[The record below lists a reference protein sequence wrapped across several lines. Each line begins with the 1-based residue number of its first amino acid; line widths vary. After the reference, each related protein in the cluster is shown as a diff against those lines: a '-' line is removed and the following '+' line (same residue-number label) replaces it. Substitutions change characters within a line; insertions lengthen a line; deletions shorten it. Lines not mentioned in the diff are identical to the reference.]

1 MATLAIG
8 EQQHDLGALVGFGP
22 LQELL
27 TDMSKMQAAQGKRIE
42 ELQAE
47 LEEERAARGAAE
59 AKLAEELALK
69 ANEKAVGALA
79 LEISKDK
86 GSVMKGVDAFQS
98 EVSGRLDKAETKVER
113 QDEQLKELR
122 KLVDTK
128 CERTAITKCDKRIDA
143 CATAAMLDQTRGELL
158 QRAEDEKEAAAARAT
173 AAEEAAAALAARVGA
188 AEEVLPTLQPRA
200 AAAEAVAALE
210 AADASQRAATEALGL
225 SVSEQLGALKGS
237 TDERFMQVREVAD
250 EHAAHLGRLDDL
262 VATKADHAATQTS
275 FAAVQARQDKEKR
288 EAAAALAEVAAA
300 AEARQSAAEEQLA
313 SHASQILDLQ
323 VEIQTKATLDGLA
336 ELAER
341 IGLCALREEAREQ
354 IENLRHESA
363 SRIRMLKERLDHTD
377 RELLRQL
384 EESHSL
390 DNIERVEALTALIE
404 SKADKDVAERW
415 VESSEALHMEL
426 QASAQFGAIRRAI
439 RRAPPADALT
449 LPPSRPR
456 RRCTCARRPSA
467 RASRWCWVGSKASP
481 TASPACRA
489 RSSGRSTGCTA
500 SRRRRRS
507 TRRRS
512 ATPTRGWRR

>member
-158 QRAEDEKEAAAARAT
+158 QHARRR
-173 AAEEAAAALAARVGA
+173 EIVEQRLSSPREGVR
-188 AEEVLPTLQPRA
+188 LPP
-200 AAAEAVAALE
+200 AVPPTPLGDGGG
-210 AADASQRAATEALGL
+210 DAIEG
-225 SVSEQLGALKGS
+225 
-237 TDERFMQVREVAD
+237 
-250 EHAAHLGRLDDL
+250 L
-262 VATKADHAATQTS
+262 VAQP
-275 FAAVQARQDKEKR
+275 
-288 EAAAALAEVAAA
+288 
-300 AEARQSAAEEQLA
+300 
-313 SHASQILDLQ
+313 
-323 VEIQTKATLDGLA
+323 
-336 ELAER
+336 
-341 IGLCALREEAREQ
+341 
-354 IENLRHESA
+354 
-363 SRIRMLKERLDHTD
+363 
-377 RELLRQL
+377 
-384 EESHSL
+384 
-390 DNIERVEALTALIE
+390 LT
-404 SKADKDVAERW
+404 
-415 VESSEALHMEL
+415 
-426 QASAQFGAIRRAI
+426 
-439 RRAPPADALT
+439 
-449 LPPSRPR
+449 PR
-456 RRCTCARRPSA
+456 RRLELAGEA
-467 RASRWCWVGSKASP
+467 
-481 TASPACRA
+481 
-489 RSSGRSTGCTA
+489 
-500 SRRRRRS
+500 
-507 TRRRS
+507 
-512 ATPTRGWRR
+512 

>member
-1 MATLAIG
+1 M
-8 EQQHDLGALVGFGP
+8 
-22 LQELL
+22 
-27 TDMSKMQAAQGKRIE
+27 
-42 ELQAE
+42 
-47 LEEERAARGAAE
+47 
-59 AKLAEELALK
+59 
-69 ANEKAVGALA
+69 
-79 LEISKDK
+79 
-86 GSVMKGVDAFQS
+86 
-98 EVSGRLDKAETKVER
+98 
-113 QDEQLKELR
+113 
-122 KLVDTK
+122 
-128 CERTAITKCDKRIDA
+128 
-143 CATAAMLDQTRGELL
+143 
-158 QRAEDEKEAAAARAT
+158 
-173 AAEEAAAALAARVGA
+173 
-188 AEEVLPTLQPRA
+188 
-200 AAAEAVAALE
+200 AALE

-262 VATKADHAATQTS
+262 VATRRTTRRRRRASPPCRHGRT
-275 FAAVQARQDKEKR
+275 RKR

-323 VEIQTKATLDGLA
+323 VEIQTKASLDGLA

-390 DNIERVEALTALIE
+390 DNNERVEALTALIE

-426 QASAQFGAIRRAI
+426 QALHVRTQTIGQGLKVVLGWVEGVADRVTGLQGAQQRTEHRVHRIASEAQEHASSIGDPDAWMASMKKALLVEMA
-439 RRAPPADALT
+439 RAPPPPMACYGGAPTSTPSTADRPRTSGGFMNAGA
-449 LPPSRPR
+449 PPR
-456 RRCTCARRPSA
+456 RRRA
-467 RASRWCWVGSKASP
+467 RAAAPGRLAAGGSP
-481 TASPACRA
+481 RGGRA
-489 RSSGRSTGCTA
+489 QADEDAAAHQRRRDGGRA
-500 SRRRRRS
+500 RRRRS
-507 TRRRS
+507 RRSRTTIGRRRRCRAPRPSAAASTSTRAAARLSSSGCRALATASACRPPPPRPS
-512 ATPTRGWRR
+512 ATAAAAASRVSSRSRSRRGASSWRGGESAAAVSK